1 MHSNRAPRS
10 GQQLLYK
17 TCDQIPAVDK
27 FVEAFF
33 PPGAWWV
40 GHIVE
45 MRGEELLVSW
55 HGATPSWINC
65 KGEFSAPH
73 DERRV
78 RILGFQK
85 PSEMGPFYMDMSMD
99 TGMDIDI

>member
-1 MHSNRAPRS
+1 MLSNRAPRS

-40 GHIVE
+40 GRIVE
-45 MRGEELLVSW
+45 MRAGELLVSW
-55 HGATPSWINC
+55 HGATPSWINS

-78 RILGFQK
+78 RILGFTQ
-85 PSEMGPFYMDMSMD
+85 PSEMGPFYMDTDMD
-99 TGMDIDI
+99 MDMDSDI

>member
-1 MHSNRAPRS
+1 MRSNRAPRS
-10 GQQLLYK
+10 SQQLLYK

-78 RILGFQK
+78 RILGFKK
-85 PSEMGPFYMDMSMD
+85 PSEMGPFYMGMD
-99 TGMDIDI
+99 TDMDIDI